1 MIIERRQY
9 VDKNRINFL
18 FLFMREKIKF
28 TANPII
34 NNLTKIYFV
43 KAKFIYSDGIKLI
56 NIITPD
62 NK

>member
-1 MIIERRQY
+1 MIIDRRQY

-34 NNLTKIYFV
+34 NNLIKIYFV
-43 KAKFIYSDGIKLI
+43 KAKSIYSDGIKLI

-62 NK
+62 SK